1 MKLPTIAK
9 NSALYSIVTILQKG
23 VSFFLLPLY
32 TAFMTPEDY
41 GVVNVVLSV
50 SSFMAVLVMM
60 ALNGAATRFH
70 YKSEDVDYRKRLW
83 GTITTIVL
91 INSICWGCVCYTFHQ
106 YIFDPFVGN
115 ISFYPYVALGIAN
128 TIITPLYLLF
138 QSYLQ
143 ANQEAFHYSVNTF
156 LNFLVQML
164 LAIVLIAVF
173 KMGALGM
180 LLANV
185 LTALLFFL
193 YVLIAF
199 VPKIKICVDN
209 TVTKDSMKYSL
220 PLLPHQFS
228 IWGAGAIDRLLLNEI
243 KGESATGLYSV
254 AQQFGQVVGTLA
266 YSVNQAFVPWF
277 FQMLEKG
284 EEGIKRIEK
293 VGNCAVIL
301 YSIVAFIISL
311 FAPELLRLMVSE
323 SFQES
328 WQIIP
333 FVAFAFVFHGVYFFF
348 INILFVKD
356 TGLVFIVTLS
366 SMLVNIIANILLVP
380 IWGYIGCGV
389 ACFLTYLVRA
399 LIAMIISRI
408 KNRTIHYNYLV
419 MFGSVFMLFVF
430 SSIDWF
436 FLDMSMIMSLTLKFT
451 ICIAISILF
460 YLKYKTFIMQLVKT
474 LK

>member
-9 NSALYSIVTILQKG
+9 NSALYSVVTILQKG

-32 TAFMTPEDY
+32 TTFLTPEDY

-50 SSFMAVLVMM
+50 SSFMSVLVMM

-70 YKSEDVDYRKRLW
+70 YRSDDVGFRKRLW

-91 INSICWGCVCYTFHQ
+91 INSICWGCVCYALHQ
-106 YIFDPFVGN
+106 FIFDPFVGN
-115 ISFYPYVALGIAN
+115 VPFYPYVALGIAN

-156 LNFLVQML
+156 LNFLVQVM

-185 LTALLFFL
+185 LTALLFFI

-199 VPKIKICVDN
+199 VPKIKICVDRS
-209 TVTKDSMKYSL
+209 VTKESMKYSL

-277 FQMLEKG
+277 FQMLGKG

-293 VGNCAVIL
+293 VGSCAVFL
-301 YSIVAFIISL
+301 YSIVAFVIAL

-333 FVAFAFVFHGVYFFF
+333 FVSFAFVFHGVYFFY

-366 SMLVNIIANILLVP
+366 SMLVNIIANMLLVP

-389 ACFLTYLVRA
+389 ACFLTYFVRA
-399 LIAMIISRI
+399 LMAMFISKI
-408 KNRTIHYNYLV
+408 KNKTIHYNCLI
-419 MFGSVFMLFVF
+419 MFGAVFVLFAF
-430 SSIDWF
+430 SFIDW
-436 FLDMSMIMSLTLKFT
+436 LMQDLGLILSLILKIT
-451 ICIAISILF
+451 ICIIISMLF
-460 YLKYKTFIMQLVKT
+460 YYKYNHIISHFVKQF
-474 LK
+474 K